1 MIYLN
6 LPIFILFLAFIYLL
20 IIYGLLKIA
29 ETQKRSENIISDSS
43 QDTSQG
49 IKIP

>member
-1 MIYLN
+1 MIDLN
-6 LPIFILFLAFIYLL
+6 LSIFIVFFAFVYLL

-29 ETQKRSENIISDSS
+29 ETQKRKENIIAHNS
-43 QDTSQG
+43 QDPSQR